1 MSISKKTLCPLTAY
15 RLGLVDSFPGSE
27 KFPAATQDPPGVF
40 SNGAGQN
47 WTASDEAT

>member
-1 MSISKKTLCPLTAY
+1 MSISKKRSAADGY

-27 KFPAATQDPPGVF
+27 QFPAATQDPPGVF

-47 WTASDEAT
+47 WTASDEVA